1 MNRWLSNWAAV
12 FGGRTLG
19 VILGLLLALVI
30 LEYGLLRTI
39 FILILVTIGW
49 FIGSRIDEA
58 GGLAEFYL
66 RFARRD

>member
-1 MNRWLSNWAAV
+1 MDRLQIWLAS
-12 FGGRTLG
+12 FGGRILG
-19 VILGLLLALVI
+19 VALGLLLALVI

-49 FIGSRIDEA
+49 FVGSRVDEA

-66 RFARRD
+66 RLRGRD

>member
-1 MNRWLSNWAAV
+1 MNRLQTWMAI
-12 FGGRTLG
+12 FGGRIVG

-39 FILILVTIGW
+39 FILMLVTIGW

-58 GGLAEFYL
+58 GGLAEFYARL
-66 RFARRD
+66 GRRD